1 MKRRSA
7 ATTLR
12 VLTNSYNLKYNYYKI
27 RQMEELPRLFVC
39 SFACLFVPCR
49 SPTGTE
55 KFCHPDGTESSDFGD
70 NGLQLVKL
78 DDTALNQ

>member
-27 RQMEELPRLFVC
+27 RQMEELPRLFVRLRVCLCHVGVRQGQRNFAILMEPRAPTSVTMVC
-39 SFACLFVPCR
+39 SW
-49 SPTGTE
+49 
-55 KFCHPDGTESSDFGD
+55 
-70 NGLQLVKL
+70 
-78 DDTALNQ
+78 